1 MNVRNTLILIRFA
14 TTRSNI
20 IMQSRFFTDADRCIF
35 PKSPSLIDPGGPGG
49 KTNPRGNPPLL
60 VNHLGLFYSFTP
72 GVRKPRGKHVVTW
85 LKPLAAIRHINQ
97 SESV

>member
-35 PKSPSLIDPGGPGG
+35 PKSPSLIVPGGPGE
-49 KTNPRGNPPLL
+49 KQ
-60 VNHLGLFYSFTP
+60 TP
-72 GVRKPRGKHVVTW
+72 GETLPYWSITLVFFTVSHPGYENHVVNTW
-85 LKPLAAIRHINQ
+85 
-97 SESV
+97 